1 MPPLLEY
8 PTFPLFLL
16 IEALPETSSPAVTD
30 PAAPDG
36 GSSVAPGCW
45 LLAAGLHLNPAREF
59 IASRY
64 TTLVSCSCL
73 SRWTRGQF
81 GKAVK
86 RLLPWSLQSQTYLF
100 SARVYRFPQKLLH
113 QTSYT
118 PFLSPMIQVSHDKE
132 SLEKPV
138 KWRYTRALEAR
149 RSTTTN
155 HMLHHL
161 GQTYHRFTLEL
172 CSNTTGR
179 ERVPEFKGRM
189 QEENTRR
196 PGERISEHFLCFST
210 TARAQTVT

>member
-8 PTFPLFLL
+8 STSTFPLFLL

-45 LLAAGLHLNPAREF
+45 LLF

-64 TTLVSCSCL
+64 TTFVSCSCL

-86 RLLPWSLQSQTYLF
+86 RLLPWTLQSQTYLF
-100 SARVYRFPQKLLH
+100 SARVYHFPQKLLH

-118 PFLSPMIQVSHDKE
+118 PFLSPMIQVSHDKK

-196 PGERISEHFLCFST
+196 PGERISEHFLCLST
-210 TARAQTVT
+210 ATRAQTVT